1 MSEPV
6 VDGPPPPPPS
16 PAASAG
22 FVALRSRDFRLLL
35 GGQLVSLTGTQMQQV
50 AVVWQLYLLSG
61 SPLALGM
68 LGFFRVAPI
77 VLFALGGG
85 VLADALDRRKLML
98 ATQTALASVSVALA
112 LLSHTNRTSPGAI
125 YALAFVAGAATAFDS
140 PARQALV
147 PRLVEG
153 AQLPNALSLYVTVY
167 QIATI
172 AGPALGGF
180 LLATKGPTFIYV
192 VDVFSYTVV
201 VGALLA
207 LQHRHTGRGSSPISF
222 RAAAEGVR
230 FLRRTPVIWSTM
242 LLDFVAT
249 FFAGSLLLL
258 PIFADQLLRVGPRG
272 LGLLYAAQPVGAA
285 LTGAALSAMRPI
297 RRQGKAILWAIGVY
311 GASVALFGVSRWF
324 WVSFVLLALSGA
336 ADMVSAVI
344 RNIVRQTLTPDEL
357 RGRMSSVVMI
367 FFLGGPQ
374 LGEVEAGVVARLFGA
389 RASVASGGIL
399 CVAAAAAAAFLVAP
413 LRRYEG

>member
-1 MSEPV
+1 
-6 VDGPPPPPPS
+6 
-16 PAASAG
+16 
-22 FVALRSRDFRLLL
+22 
-35 GGQLVSLTGTQMQQV
+35 
-50 AVVWQLYLLSG
+50 
-61 SPLALGM
+61 M

-98 ATQTALASVSVALA
+98 ATQTALACVSVALA
-112 LLSHTNRTSPGAI
+112 LLSHTHRTSPAAI
-125 YALAFVAGAATAFDS
+125 YALAFVAGAAIAFDN

-147 PRLVEG
+147 PRLVDG
-153 AQLPNALSLYVTVY
+153 TQLPNALSLYVTVY

-172 AGPALGGF
+172 AGPALGGM
-180 LLATKGPTFIYV
+180 LLATAGPTAIYV

-201 VGALLA
+201 ISALLA
-207 LQHRHTGRGSSPISF
+207 LRHRHTGRGGSPISF

-285 LTGAALSAMRPI
+285 LTGATLSAMRPI
-297 RRQGKAILWAIGVY
+297 RRQGATILWAVAVY

-324 WVSFVLLALSGA
+324 WVSFLLLAISGA

-389 RASVASGGIL
+389 RASVASGGLL
-399 CVAAAAAAAFLVAP
+399 CVLAAATAAFLVAP
-413 LRRYEG
+413 LRRYEA